1 MGHTSTDTLQKTYVQ
16 TLRASFTTETLDE
29 IVTKIED

>member
-16 TLRASFTTETLDE
+16 ILRASFATETLDE